1 MAHYEERLE
10 HDLTEI
16 RERSAAVI
24 DHVQEAIQNSMR
36 AVLSG
41 NDKLAYLTILGD
53 ARINRLV
60 RELDKRCH
68 AFNAVHLPSAGHLR
82 LISSIIRTNLQ
93 LERIGDYAVTISREA
108 IQLKNPPA
116 GELASSLETFSQ
128 DALRMLDVALKAYKT
143 SDGNLARSTMDVG
156 NAVEGS
162 LDDVYKHLMEN
173 ESGLEIKE
181 RVALF
186 VVFNMLKRVFD
197 QAKNVCEETVF
208 AAFGETKAE
217 MVYSILFIDED
228 NSSLSQ
234 IAEAFARKQYPESGT
249 YASAG
254 RRAAEQLD
262 PCAVTFLQNHGLF
275 AAGAKPKA
283 LDTSHDALMAYH
295 VVVSL
300 EGQPKSY
307 VANPPF
313 HTSLLE
319 WDIGPIPGDV
329 DEAQRMSRLEE
340 AYRDIALQVRD
351 LMEILHGEGAR

>member
-16 RERSAAVI
+16 SERSSALIA
-24 DHVQEAIQNSMR
+24 HVEEAIQNSVR
-36 AVLSG
+36 AVLTG
-41 NDKLAYLTILGD
+41 NEKLAYLTILGD

-60 RELDKRCH
+60 HELDKRCH

-82 LISSIIRTNLQ
+82 HISSIIRTNLQ

-108 IQLKNPPA
+108 TQLRNPPA

-128 DALRMLDVALKAYKT
+128 DALRMLDLALKAYKT

-156 NAVEGS
+156 AAVETS
-162 LDDVYKHLMEN
+162 LDDVYQHLMQN
-173 ESGLEIKE
+173 ESGLEIRE

-208 AAFGETKAE
+208 AVFGESKAE
-217 MVYSILFIDED
+217 AVHGILFIDED

-234 IAEAFARKQYPESGT
+234 IAEAFARKQYPESGH

-262 PCAVTFLQNHGLF
+262 PCTVTFLQNHGLI
-275 AAGAKPKA
+275 AAGAKPKV
-283 LDTSHDALMAYH
+283 LDTSHDAVAPYR

-300 EGQPKSY
+300 EGPPKSY
-307 VANPPF
+307 ITSPPF
-313 HTSLLE
+313 HTSLLD
-319 WDIGPIPGDV
+319 WDIGSIPGDL

-340 AYRDIALQVRD
+340 AYRDIALHVRD
-351 LMEILHGEGAR
+351 LMEMLRGEGAR